1 EVRKFLDKHFENSS
15 PGSDEF
21 LARHDQLVAA
31 EQALSAVVRF
41 HESARETGG
50 REGDA
55 WDDVGKGLRK
65 QLLDVQLQQLRGRP
79 AAGTGTRPSPV
90 PRRLAEPSPGVAEQ
104 AQTAGLLPELLRGAL
119 KDQPYSADKM
129 KEARQ
134 RLRALADRFPD
145 SEVSKPITQSLQ
157 A

>member
-1 EVRKFLDKHFENSS
+1 PAYVGNNPGGLRDSLLLTPLAPDGRPLRATEKASPGTIESVRHYEQLAQDEVRKFLDKHFENSS

-65 QLLDVQLQQLRGRP
+65 QLLDVQLQQLRGLTEARDWNQ
-79 AAGTGTRPSPV
+79 ALALT
-90 PRRLAEPSPGVAEQ
+90 RRLAE
-104 AQTAGLLPELLRGAL
+104 
-119 KDQPYSADKM
+119 
-129 KEARQ
+129 
-134 RLRALADRFPD
+134 
-145 SEVSKPITQSLQ
+145 
-157 A
+157 